1 MNFNEQKLYICEK
14 IIDTIGEIVKRLD
27 IDYEGNYNYTGL
39 GNYELISKSNKFNK
53 DNFLV
58 SFEINDR
65 ANNHK
70 NLFEWKNL
78 YANDNNLRKLKE
90 KLSNAIHFFENGY
103 SDGIADEDD
112 YLEEEFKEYTRKN
125 NERLL
130 IKFEEEKKK
139 LIKALTE
146 EIFKKDSKE
155 IVKLEKVIDII
166 SNNEFNKK
174 YNLEDL
180 LYFDNSILKED
191 DKTLFEKFE
200 DYYYLYYLKS
210 KNSDEFEVIGFYSLP
225 FSEEDFEVRVDNVP
239 NDDYYL
245 YFSYDNTKCTKA
257 EKEDSLKILG
267 FYSLDINELEDKEN
281 ISSIIFSKYD
291 FEEVKKYLE
300 NGKSLKNWLIKSLK
314 EIYFFELQSQEF
326 EKWKF

>member
-78 YANDNNLRKLKE
+78 YTNDNNLRKLKE
-90 KLSNAIHFFENGY
+90 KLSNAIYFFENGY

-225 FSEEDFEVRVDNVP
+225 FSEEDLRENLNYNSSIFTNYNPKYFEIKKIQF
-239 NDDYYL
+239 NDYR
-245 YFSYDNTKCTKA
+245 FEKTKR
-257 EKEDSLKILG
+257 KIK
-267 FYSLDINELEDKEN
+267 SDKEE
-281 ISSIIFSKYD
+281 FKKAV
-291 FEEVKKYLE
+291 EEFVILYE
-300 NGKSLKNWLIKSLK
+300 NAG
-314 EIYFFELQSQEF
+314 IYR
-326 EKWKF
+326 

>member
-14 IIDTIGEIVKRLD
+14 IIDTIGEIVKRLGM
-27 IDYEGNYNYTGL
+27 DYEGNYNYTGL

-225 FSEEDFEVRVDNVP
+225 FSEEDLRENLNYNSSIFTNYNPKYFEIKKIQF
-239 NDDYYL
+239 NDYR
-245 YFSYDNTKCTKA
+245 FEKTKR
-257 EKEDSLKILG
+257 KIK
-267 FYSLDINELEDKEN
+267 SDKEE
-281 ISSIIFSKYD
+281 F
-291 FEEVKKYLE
+291 KKAVSEFVILYE
-300 NGKSLKNWLIKSLK
+300 NAG
-314 EIYFFELQSQEF
+314 IYR
-326 EKWKF
+326 

>member
-1 MNFNEQKLYICEK
+1 MFFNEQKLYICEK
-14 IIDTIGEIVKRLD
+14 IIDTIGEIVKKLD

-70 NLFEWKNL
+70 NLFEWKCL
-78 YANDNNLRKLKE
+78 YANDSNLRKLKE

-130 IKFEEEKKK
+130 IKFEEEKEK
-139 LIKALTE
+139 LIKILVE

-180 LYFDNSILKED
+180 LYFDNSILKEND
-191 DKTLFEKFE
+191 RTLFEKFE

-225 FSEEDFEVRVDNVP
+225 FSEKDLR
-239 NDDYYL
+239 
-245 YFSYDNTKCTKA
+245 
-257 EKEDSLKILG
+257 
-267 FYSLDINELEDKEN
+267 EN
-281 ISSIIFSKYD
+281 LNYNSSIFKNYNQKY
-291 FEEVKKYLE
+291 FEIKKIQFNDYR
-300 NGKSLKNWLIKSLK
+300 
-314 EIYFFELQSQEF
+314 F
-326 EKWKF
+326 EKTKRKIKNNKEEFKKAVSEFVILYENAGIYR